1 MNSKDFEDEINC
13 QITGSL
19 YDARGYASHPSYLSS
34 EKGRSVV
41 ERFKNPMQKQ
51 QGMIRSRLIRM
62 IEERGLKPIGML
74 TLSPYRSLDQDQLDQ
89 IMKHIHESC
98 RRRFD
103 PRGRAGYAEP
113 ILAIREKNGEGKG
126 MHLHLLFAQ
135 LNTNPKM
142 LTKNV
147 LTYGVQEA
155 VQSAC
160 KRFLGSVDDCVPRL
174 LLYEPK
180 FHAHLYE
187 YAIRNPIN
195 LDRFKN
201 DAYRGCR
208 YIPNSHQGMKWS
220 LVRDCSL
227 SDAKVKC
234 QAILQFDG
242 FSGWRGLVAYM
253 TKGIFSNDD
262 LSKYLCGETFAKFAR
277 LPVSPRSSLSE
288 LFK

>member
-1 MNSKDFEDEINC
+1 MNNKDFEDEINR
-13 QITGSL
+13 QMTGSL
-19 YDARGYASHPSYLSS
+19 HDAKGYASHPSYLSS
-34 EKGRSVV
+34 VKGRSVV
-41 ERFKNPMQKQ
+41 ERFKNPMQNQ
-51 QGMIRSRLIRM
+51 QGMIRSRLIHM

-113 ILAIREKNGEGKG
+113 ILAIREKSVEGKG

-135 LNTNPKM
+135 LHTNPKM

-155 VQSAC
+155 FQSAC
-160 KRFLGSVDDCVPRL
+160 KRFLGSVDVYVPRH

-195 LDRFKN
+195 FDKFKN
-201 DAYRGCR
+201 DAYTGCR
-208 YIPNSHQGMKWS
+208 YIPNSHQGMKW
-220 LVRDCSL
+220 
-227 SDAKVKC
+227 
-234 QAILQFDG
+234 
-242 FSGWRGLVAYM
+242 
-253 TKGIFSNDD
+253 
-262 LSKYLCGETFAKFAR
+262 
-277 LPVSPRSSLSE
+277 
-288 LFK
+288 